1 MFFLLVFD
9 NEGRIIFLVIFF
21 VCVCLRVPFFSHP
34 TGLCSGRHVQ
44 RAISV
49 VCAMRR
55 QIIVCWF
62 LIVAASGPLRS
73 LSVLHVAVSKPFVFF
88 CLGGMGV
95 LFAGFFFFLPRSSSA
110 VDSCRRPAVYL
121 VSSSTSHDSSVII
134 VCSSP
139 VPTCQGRKEM
149 VKKKSSMRDNIS
161 MEI

>member
-1 MFFLLVFD
+1 M
-9 NEGRIIFLVIFF
+9 
-21 VCVCLRVPFFSHP
+21 CVCLRVPFFSHP

-95 LFAGFFFFLPRSSSA
+95 LFAGFFSFCPDHPRLSTAA
-110 VDSCRRPAVYL
+110 VDRPFTWSPPRRR
-121 VSSSTSHDSSVII
+121 TI
-134 VCSSP
+134 
-139 VPTCQGRKEM
+139 R
-149 VKKKSSMRDNIS
+149 R
-161 MEI
+161 